1 MSPKFLFICTA
12 ASLALT
18 ACAAPVQSQPSAASQ
33 PPGPTTPPS
42 AAATPTSRLP
52 TPASTAQPS
61 PGLVQVTPGAFENS
75 LLVTEWTDE
84 SREDRLYPLDP
95 ASGQPLPGYPPI
107 ALGTQY
113 VDALSPGRRTLAIV
127 KPGSLFLLDLSTW
140 QEQAFELPLV
150 ANVSA
155 MAFDPRGR
163 QLAVVYGDR
172 ESQIL
177 VFDLEQQAVTAQGS
191 LDFHASRL
199 KFTLGN
205 GGLMLYGTLNET
217 PYAESAMSS
226 GPPRVALLEA
236 GDLSLGWSAEL
247 EGVRDGVYS
256 RDGGTLDLSQPDSGM
271 YLYPGL
277 AFAPDRDALYVIH
290 PDQDE
295 LTIVDFA
302 AQKVDTLEV
311 RTPLTLLE
319 RLLTMTAGV
328 ARAKIA
334 QGTTQRAVISPD
346 GQFLYV
352 VGRQNTVQQDDQGN
366 WQINANPLGLQA
378 IRTFDGARLAHVDT
392 QADDLTIS
400 PDGRFLYLSSW
411 AEGNPWTDV
420 FDTSNQDVIARL
432 DGTLRPVFRMNGE
445 LLLASSDWN
454 GTSYHTT
461 VVDPNSL
468 AVLADWTGPGYIAW
482 LSAP

>member
-1 MSPKFLFICTA
+1 MSPKILFVCLA
-12 ASLALT
+12 ASLVLT
-18 ACAAPVQSQPSAASQ
+18 ACAPGIQAQ
-33 PPGPTTPPS
+33 PP
-42 AAATPTSRLP
+42 AATQALSSTSLAPATSAPTSRAETLAP
-52 TPASTAQPS
+52 TAQS
-61 PGLVQVTPGAFENS
+61 TPTLLPVKLGAFENS
-75 LLVTEWTDE
+75 LLVTEWTDQSE
-84 SREDRLYPLDP
+84 GNRLYPLDP
-95 ASGQPLPGYPPI
+95 ASGQALSGYPPI

-113 VDALSPGRRTLAIV
+113 VDALSPDRRTLAIV
-127 KPGSLFLLDLSTW
+127 KPGSLLLFDLPTW
-140 QEQAFELPLV
+140 SKQVFQLPLV

-155 MAFDPRGR
+155 MAFDPPGR

-172 ESQIL
+172 ESQVLI
-177 VFDLEQQAVTAQGS
+177 FDLDQGAVTGQGS

-199 KFTLGN
+199 KFTSGN
-205 GGLMLYGTLNET
+205 GGLMLYGTLNEA
-217 PYAESAMSS
+217 PYAESAISS

-236 GDLSLGWSAEL
+236 GDLSLRWSAEL

-277 AFAPDRDALYVIH
+277 TFAPDRAALYVIH
-290 PDQDE
+290 PDQDK

-328 ARAKIA
+328 AHAKIA

-352 VGRQNTVQQDDQGN
+352 VGMQNTVQQDDQGN
-366 WQINANPLGLQA
+366 WQVNANPLGLQA
-378 IRTFDGARLAHVDT
+378 IRTFDGARLAHFDT
-392 QADDLTIS
+392 LADDLTIS
-400 PDGRFLYLSSW
+400 PDGHFLYLSKW
-411 AEGNPWTDV
+411 DDKPWTDV
-420 FDTSNQDVIARL
+420 YDISTSAVVARL
-432 DGTLRPVFRMNGE
+432 DGILRPVFRMNGE
-445 LLLASSDWN
+445 PLLASSDWT
-454 GTSYHTT
+454 GKSYRTS

-468 AVLADWTGPGYIAW
+468 SVLAEWTSPGYIAW